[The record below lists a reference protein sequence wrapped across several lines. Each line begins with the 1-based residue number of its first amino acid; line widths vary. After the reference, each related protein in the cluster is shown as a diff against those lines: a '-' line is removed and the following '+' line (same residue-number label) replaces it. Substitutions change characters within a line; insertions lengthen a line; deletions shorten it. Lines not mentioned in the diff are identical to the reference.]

1 MRREELIVQATREL
15 FDERGLRDAP
25 MDEIAGKVGINKA
38 LIYRHFSSQEELFV
52 QTVTLYLGELAG
64 LLRAANEGGTEE
76 EGQRIGEVRVRAA
89 ERLRRVS
96 EVHADYCLAHPAY
109 SDCALSLLRRPADE
123 LRELVSD
130 AVWIRLAQGMADCL
144 GIVAR
149 ILAELGIEDPDLVAN
164 LLYTQ
169 ALGMMQLARL
179 GVGVRE
185 AAPGVPGAFAV
196 DPAVVRDECVK
207 SALAFVGA

>member
-52 QTVTLYLGELAG
+52 QTVTLYLAELAG
-64 LLRAANEGGTEE
+64 LLRAADDQGT
-76 EGQRIGEVRVRAA
+76 AA

-96 EVHADYCLAHPAY
+96 EVHAEYCIAHPAY
-109 SDCALSLLRRPADE
+109 SDCALSLLRRPAEE

-149 ILAELGIEDPDLVAN
+149 ILAELDIADPDLVAN

-185 AAPGVPGAFAV
+185 AAPGVPGAFGV
-196 DPAVVRDECVK
+196 DPVVVRDACVK

>member
-1 MRREELIVQATREL
+1 MQATREL

-25 MDEIAGKVGINKA
+25 MDEIAGKAGINKA

-52 QTVTLYLGELAG
+52 QTVTLYLAELAG
-64 LLRAANEGGTEE
+64 LLRAADGEGT
-76 EGQRIGEVRVRAA
+76 AA

-96 EVHADYCLAHPAY
+96 EVHADYCLTHPAY
-109 SDCALSLLRRPADE
+109 LDCALSLLRRPAEE

-144 GIVAR
+144 GLVAR
-149 ILAELGIEDPDLVAN
+149 VLAELEVADPDLTAN

-185 AAPGVPGAFAV
+185 AAPGVPGAFAI
-196 DPAVVRDECVK
+196 DPAAVRRACVA
-207 SALAFVGA
+207 SALAFVGAPPAPS

>member
-52 QTVTLYLGELAG
+52 QTVTLYLAELAG
-64 LLRAANEGGTEE
+64 LLRAADDQGT
-76 EGQRIGEVRVRAA
+76 AA

-96 EVHADYCLAHPAY
+96 EVHAEYCIAHPAY
-109 SDCALSLLRRPADE
+109 SDCALSLLRRPAEE
-123 LRELVSD
+123 LRKLVSD

-149 ILAELGIEDPDLVAN
+149 ILAELDIADPDLVAN

-185 AAPGVPGAFAV
+185 AAPGVPGAFGV
-196 DPAVVRDECVK
+196 DPVVVRDACVK

>member
-1 MRREELIVQATREL
+1 VRREELIVQATREL

-52 QTVTLYLGELAG
+52 QTVTLYLAELAG
-64 LLRAANEGGTEE
+64 LLRAADDQRGT
-76 EGQRIGEVRVRAA
+76 AT

-96 EVHADYCLAHPAY
+96 EVHAEYCIAHPAY
-109 SDCALSLLRRPADE
+109 SDCALSLLRRPAEE

-149 ILAELGIEDPDLVAN
+149 ILAELGVADPDLTAN

-185 AAPGVPGAFAV
+185 SAPGVPGAFGV
-196 DPAVVRDECVK
+196 DPAVVRDACVK

>member
-52 QTVTLYLGELAG
+52 QTVTLYLAELAG
-64 LLRAANEGGTEE
+64 LLRAADDQGGT
-76 EGQRIGEVRVRAA
+76 AT
-89 ERLRRVS
+89 ERLRHVS

-109 SDCALSLLRRPADE
+109 SDCALSLLRRPAEE
-123 LRELVSD
+123 LHELVSD

-149 ILAELGIEDPDLVAN
+149 ILAELDIADPDLVAN

-185 AAPGVPGAFAV
+185 SAPGVPGAFGV
-196 DPAVVRDECVK
+196 DPAVVRDACVK

>member
-52 QTVTLYLGELAG
+52 QTVTLYLAELAG
-64 LLRAANEGGTEE
+64 LLRAADDQGGT
-76 EGQRIGEVRVRAA
+76 AT
-89 ERLRRVS
+89 ERLRHVS

-109 SDCALSLLRRPADE
+109 SDCALSLLRRPAEE

-149 ILAELGIEDPDLVAN
+149 ILAELDIADPDLVAN

-185 AAPGVPGAFAV
+185 AAPGVPGAFGVA
-196 DPAVVRDECVK
+196 PAVVRDACVK

>member
-52 QTVTLYLGELAG
+52 QTVTLYLAELAG
-64 LLRAANEGGTEE
+64 LLRAADDQGTA
-76 EGQRIGEVRVRAA
+76 G

-96 EVHADYCLAHPAY
+96 EVHAEYCIAHPAY
-109 SDCALSLLRRPADE
+109 SDCALSLLRRPAEE

-149 ILAELGIEDPDLVAN
+149 ILAELGVADPDLTAN

-185 AAPGVPGAFAV
+185 AAPGVPGAFGV
-196 DPAVVRDECVK
+196 DPAVVRDACVK

>member
-1 MRREELIVQATREL
+1 VRREELIVQATREL

-52 QTVTLYLGELAG
+52 QTVTLYLAELAG
-64 LLRAANEGGTEE
+64 LLRAADDQGT
-76 EGQRIGEVRVRAA
+76 AA

-96 EVHADYCLAHPAY
+96 EVHAEYCIAHPAY
-109 SDCALSLLRRPADE
+109 SDCALSLLRRPAEE

-149 ILAELGIEDPDLVAN
+149 ILAELDIADPDLVAN

-185 AAPGVPGAFAV
+185 AAPGVPGAFGV
-196 DPAVVRDECVK
+196 DPVVVRDACVK